1 MIKDYK
7 YIYFLKVADK
17 PKTSV
22 WHCRSQSS
30 NALLGEVK
38 WYGPW
43 RQYCFFPEAN
53 TVFNVTCHE
62 DINNFIGQLRR
73 TFRRE

>member
-1 MIKDYK
+1 MKTDYE
-7 YIYFLKVADK
+7 YIYFSKFEEK

-22 WHCRSQSS
+22 WHCQNRG
-30 NALLGEVK
+30 NDGLLGVVK

-43 RQYCFFPEAN
+43 RQYCFFPEPD

-62 DINNFIGQLRR
+62 DINDFMSQL
-73 TFRRE
+73 